1 MSVETH
7 AQTTAV
13 RLLMNYRGA
22 LYSYI
27 YACVR
32 NHADA
37 EDLLQDVS
45 VAVVGSFSQ
54 LASEEEF
61 LPWAREIARR
71 RILAHA
77 RKTKKELSM
86 DPQVISALAEA
97 SGRVT
102 QRHTV
107 SCRRD
112 ALLECLGNLPASS
125 RELLMHYYS
134 NSAAQVGEIEAR
146 FGKRMSAIYAEVH
159 RMRCLLRDCA
169 SRRLQKDSLK

>member
-1 MSVETH
+1 MQS
-7 AQTTAV
+7 AAV

-27 YACVR
+27 YACVC

-45 VAVVGSFSQ
+45 VAVVESFSQ
-54 LASEEEF
+54 LTSEEGF

-77 RKTKKELSM
+77 RKMKKERSM

-97 SGRVT
+97 SERVT
-102 QRHTV
+102 RRHPV
-107 SCRRD
+107 SRRRD
-112 ALLECLGNLPASS
+112 ALLECLGKLPASS
-125 RELLMHYYS
+125 CDLLLRYYGS
-134 NSAAQVGEIEAR
+134 SVARVEEIEAR

-159 RMRCLLRDCA
+159 RMRSLLRDCV
-169 SRRLQKDSLK
+169 SRRIQEDLLE